1 MPPIQ
6 RILVIED
13 DPAFRN
19 VLCAAL
25 ESDGYRPLPCDYI
38 PEPVNVQQL
47 RPSLILLDLDLHGEP
62 EGYTF
67 LESLRA
73 WPWTRTLPVLVCS
86 GHIVLTAP
94 AAERVCALA
103 NGVLLKPL
111 DLDLLLATVRHVLD
125 SGTNTVSDR
134 VVRHKPAATS
144 NLNVGRPTVFRSPI

>member
-1 MPPIQ
+1 MSSAH

-13 DPAFRN
+13 DSAFRE

-25 ESDGYRPLPCDYI
+25 EYDGYHPLPCDHI

-47 RPSLILLDLDLHGEP
+47 RASLVLLDLDLRGEP
-62 EGYTF
+62 EGYGF
-67 LESLRA
+67 LESLRE

-103 NGVLLKPL
+103 DGVLLKPL
-111 DLDLLLATVRHVLD
+111 DLDLLLDAVRKVLG
-125 SGTNTVSDR
+125 SGTGNAIDR
-134 VVRHKPAATS
+134 MVLHEPAATP
-144 NLNVGRPTVFRSPI
+144 NVNVKRSAVFRSPI

>member
-1 MPPIQ
+1 MSSAH

-13 DPAFRN
+13 DSAFRE

-25 ESDGYRPLPCDYI
+25 EYDGYHPLPCDHI

-47 RPSLILLDLDLHGEP
+47 RASLVLLDLDLRGEP
-62 EGYTF
+62 EGYGF
-67 LESLRA
+67 LESLRE

-103 NGVLLKPL
+103 DGVLLKPL
-111 DLDLLLATVRHVLD
+111 DLELLLDTVRNALD
-125 SGTNTVSDR
+125 SGMGKASDR
-134 VVRHKPAATS
+134 VVRHEPAATS
-144 NLNVGRPTVFRSPI
+144 SWNATRPTAFQ